1 MDILNLPGLIVTY
14 VSDDNLNY
22 YIKAQ
27 TIEKPFYMVSLC
39 VLFPLYDKDRPKE
52 LIFSPNDL

>member
-39 VLFPLYDKDRPKE
+39 VLFP
-52 LIFSPNDL
+52 